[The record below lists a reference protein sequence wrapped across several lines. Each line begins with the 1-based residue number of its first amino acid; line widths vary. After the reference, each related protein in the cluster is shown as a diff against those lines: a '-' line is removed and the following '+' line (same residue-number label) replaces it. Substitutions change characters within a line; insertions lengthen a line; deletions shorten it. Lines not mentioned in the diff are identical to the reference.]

1 MNRIKFKCTCFAI
14 LLSVPSIAVAQS
26 LGAAADFAIVA
37 GDAITAAVGA
47 TPSQIIGDV
56 GLSPGSSITGFPPAL
71 GAVVVPPY
79 TLHPPN
85 DTASVNAQ
93 AAVGALFT
101 SLSTVGGTATAIP
114 DQLAGQNLGP
124 GTYSLG
130 AANLASGGVLRLT
143 GNGTYI
149 FRVSSSLTT
158 ISTSNILLVGAQAC
172 NVWWQVGS
180 SATIGGTTFAGNIVA
195 ATGTNS
201 LGPNARLDGRMLGR
215 IPAAVTLAGSNTINA
230 AFCAAIP
237 PPGPVGVTK
246 AFAPAAN
253 GPGGISTLTIT
264 LTNAN
269 AGAATLTAALVDTLP
284 AGVVISPSPNAST
297 TCAGGVVTAVAGG
310 GSVTLS
316 AGSIIPGG
324 SPAGSCVII
333 VNVTAAALGTYTNTI
348 PIGALQTSNGNS
360 TVPAIAILTIA
371 AIPPVPTLSE
381 WMTILLAGMLCL
393 TAIIALRRR
402 QQAVRS

>member
-1 MNRIKFKCTCFAI
+1 MP
-14 LLSVPSIAVAQS
+14 SVAMAQS
-26 LGAAADFAIVA
+26 LGAAQDFAIVA
-37 GDAITAAVGA
+37 GSAVTAAVGA

-56 GLSPGSSITGFPPAL
+56 GVSPGSSITGFPPAL

-79 TLHPPN
+79 VLHPAN
-85 DTASVNAQ
+85 DAASVAAQ
-93 AAVGALFT
+93 AARGTLFT
-101 SLSTVGGTATAIP
+101 SLATIGGAATAIP

-130 AANLASGGVLRLT
+130 AANLASGGILRLT
-143 GNGTYI
+143 GDGLYI

-158 ISTSNILLVGAQAC
+158 ISTSNILLIGAQAC
-172 NVWWQVGS
+172 NVWWRVGT

-195 ATGTNS
+195 GTAS
-201 LGPNARLDGRMLGR
+201 VGLGPNARLDGRALA
-215 IPAAVTLAGSNTINA
+215 PAAVTLDGANTINA
-230 AFCAAIP
+230 AFCAALP
-237 PPGPVGVTK
+237 PAGGVGVTK
-246 AFAPAAN
+246 AFSPAAN

-297 TCAGGVVTAVAGG
+297 TCAGGVVTAAAGG
-310 GSVTLS
+310 GSVTLG
-316 AGSIIPGG
+316 AGAIIPGG
-324 SPAGSCVII
+324 TPAGSCVVI
-333 VNVTAAALGTYTNTI
+333 VNVTSAALGSYTNTI
-348 PIGALQTSNGNS
+348 PIGGLQTSNGNN
-360 TVPAIAILTIA
+360 TVPAIAILTIT

-393 TAIIALRRR
+393 TAIVALRRR
-402 QQAVRS
+402 QQPIRN